1 MRTWLSDEILID
13 ESVQK
18 KKWTKIKGQI
28 LPGEENGQ
36 KQKVKSCQVLFSFLG
51 FKKSCCF
58 LKTFAKRH

>member
-13 ESVQK
+13 ESVQ